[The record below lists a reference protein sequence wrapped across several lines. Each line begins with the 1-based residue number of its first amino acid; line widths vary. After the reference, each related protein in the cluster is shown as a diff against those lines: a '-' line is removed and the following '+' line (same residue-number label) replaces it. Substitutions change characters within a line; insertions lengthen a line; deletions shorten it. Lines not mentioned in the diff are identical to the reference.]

1 MMVVR
6 KALEQAGLDPAVY
19 AGHSFRIGAVTT
31 TAQRG
36 VQDSLLINKTRGGG
50 GYLPKSLG

>member
-1 MMVVR
+1 MTVVR

-36 VQDSLLINKTRGGG
+36 VQDSLLINKTRGG
-50 GYLPKSLG
+50 YLPKSLG